1 MENIEHIGQFITNH
15 WQLWLALIVMLLL
28 IFINELVS
36 QKKRGKE
43 LSPADAIELIN
54 HEEASV
60 FDLRDAE
67 AFRTGH
73 VIDAI
78 RTSADDFSLPR
89 MEKFKT
95 KPIILVCARG
105 LQSATLAA
113 TLRKEGYNQPMV
125 LAGGVTAWTAAGLP
139 LVKGK

>member
-1 MENIEHIGQFITNH
+1 MEQLTQFATNH
-15 WQLWLALIVMLLL
+15 WQLWLALIVMLVI

-43 LSPADAIELIN
+43 LSPAGVVEMIN
-54 HEEASV
+54 NENAVV

-73 VIDAI
+73 IIDAI
-78 RTSADDFSLPR
+78 LASADDFNQKR
-89 MEKFKT
+89 MDKYKT
-95 KPIILVCARG
+95 RPVILVCAKG

-113 TLRKEGYNQPMV
+113 KLRTQGFAQPMV
-125 LAGGVTAWTAAGLP
+125 LAGGIAAWHTDNLP
-139 LVKGK
+139 LIKGK